1 MRISDWSSDVC
12 SSDLQHCEERRSID
26 PAARFERRWHLR
38 RSNCLRGE
46 PQRSLRVGA
55 GWKSPLYRQSGCN
68 CPLRLS
74 AGPDPRERSAEIVV
88 RIPPLAERHGDVT
101 LLANHFLHK
110 FASEMNSQVKGFSPD
125 ALRSEERRVG
135 KECVSQV
142 RSRWAPD
149 H

>member
-74 AGPDPRERSAEIVV
+74 AG
-88 RIPPLAERHGDVT
+88 
-101 LLANHFLHK
+101 
-110 FASEMNSQVKGFSPD
+110 
-125 ALRSEERRVG
+125 RSEEHTSELQSLMRISYAVFCLKKKTISNHKGHHQLRAITYGRRYQKQG
-135 KECVSQV
+135 PRQASTHICTNMCNT
-142 RSRWAPD
+142 
-149 H
+149 